1 VERLVN
7 LSQLDSGLRSG
18 VFVVLA
24 LACTGPLASAVR
36 VRVRRKGSRR
46 PARRSFVSGGQGSLL
61 VAPTRLLP
69 LVGLAFAAVPSRVR
83 AQHAGPPMGAELW
96 ATPPWTR
103 TSGDPPHPPRPL
115 VRSWAPPGTSLDTSG
130 RSPLGSGRGSG
141 SFVHP
146 AIHGRTFTPGG
157 RLVPLFPRAAEA
169 NGDSS
174 TTRSSNPSPGTHAT
188 GSSAPS
194 RGAEERRNA
203 MAESIRRHPSGKSI
217 LAGSSST
224 RLSSAHRCARAH
236 RRGSYTVRH
245 GDTLWSIAEQS
256 LRTDDPRSVARYWPK
271 IHRANR
277 DIIGPDPSLIYPGQV
292 LHLPACDE

>member
-7 LSQLDSGLRSG
+7 LTQLDSGLRSG
-18 VFVVLA
+18 VFVALA
-24 LACTGPLASAVR
+24 LACTGPLVSAVR
-36 VRVRRKGSRR
+36 VRVRRRGSRR
-46 PARRSFVSGGQGSLL
+46 PACLSASRGSGLL
-61 VAPTRLLP
+61 ALAPSRLLP

-83 AQHAGPPMGAELW
+83 AQHAGPPVGVEPW

-115 VRSWAPPGTSLDTSG
+115 VRSWAPPDASPDTRG
-130 RSPLGSGRGSG
+130 HFPLRSARGSG

-146 AIHGRTFTPGG
+146 AIHGRPFTPGG

-169 NGDSS
+169 NGDSH
-174 TTRSSNPSPGTHAT
+174 TTSYPNPGPHANR
-188 GSSAPS
+188 SSAPS
-194 RGAEERRNA
+194 RAAEERRAA
-203 MAESIRRHPSGKSI
+203 MAESIRHHPSGKSTP
-217 LAGSSST
+217 AGSSST
-224 RLSSAHRCARAH
+224 RHSSAHRCARAH
-236 RRGSYTVRH
+236 TRGSYTVRH

-277 DIIGPDPSLIYPGQV
+277 DVIGPDPSLIYPGQV

>member
-36 VRVRRKGSRR
+36 VRVRRRGSRR
-46 PARRSFVSGGQGSLL
+46 PGRLRFVSGVSGALL
-61 VAPTRLLP
+61 VAPSRLLP
-69 LVGLAFAAVPSRVR
+69 LLGLAFAAVPSRAH
-83 AQHAGPPMGAELW
+83 AQHAGPPVGAEPW

-115 VRSWAPPGTSLDTSG
+115 VRSWAPPDVSSDAPPHFPMGA
-130 RSPLGSGRGSG
+130 G

-146 AIHGRTFTPGG
+146 AIHGRTFTPRG
-157 RLVPLFPRAAEA
+157 RLVPLFPRAAQA
-169 NGDSS
+169 HDDSPTTGS
-174 TTRSSNPSPGTHAT
+174 TGTAPGARATR
-188 GSSAPS
+188 SSAPS
-194 RGAEERRNA
+194 PDAEDKRSA
-203 MAESIRRHPSGKSI
+203 MAESIRRHPSGKATP
-217 LAGSSST
+217 AGSSSS
-224 RLSSAHRCARAH
+224 RLSSAHRCARGHA
-236 RRGSYTVRH
+236 RASYTVRH

-277 DIIGPDPSLIYPGQV
+277 DVIGSDPSLIYPGQV
-292 LHLPACDE
+292 LHLPPCDE